1 MLYKTASS
9 YSIKIGLLL
18 FSFLLSAQS
27 AFEISNPELQGM
39 SSEKLK
45 ILNDAMHKFVDNND
59 ISAIQTAIV
68 KNGKLIHFDSYGNSD
83 ISDQDS
89 LENDDIFRIASM
101 TKPIVSVA
109 LMMLHEEGKFKLND
123 PVYKYIP
130 EFKNLTVK
138 KRKKTKPVKNHVK
151 VVDLLRHSAGLN
163 FRGPEDYRKTIN
175 LTLKE
180 YTKEA
185 VKEPLKFEPGTT
197 WWYSYA
203 TDICGYLIEVLSGEK
218 LDDFLKNRI
227 FDPLEMN
234 DTFFE
239 LPAKKLDRLTTL
251 YVVGDNKEL
260 VSFDSKS
267 NTPFKDKVILLNGSG
282 GLLSTTEDYLKFSLM
297 LLNNGSYKGQQLLN
311 KETLDLMKF
320 DHSMG
325 LKYKKLAF
333 GKKKGFGLG
342 FEVVKEDGTKFGSK
356 GTFGW
361 GGMFGT
367 YFRVDPKQNMIMI
380 YMTQSFETY
389 KLKIA
394 DIFRAHVYESLIQ

>member
-1 MLYKTASS
+1 MLYKTAFS

-27 AFEISNPELQGM
+27 AFEISNPELQGV

-138 KRKKTKPVKNHVK
+138 KRKKTKPVKNHIK

-175 LTLKE
+175 LTLEE

-260 VSFDSKS
+260 VSFDSKA
-267 NTPFKDKVILLNGSG
+267 NTPFKDKVVLLNGSG

-320 DHSMG
+320 DHSLG

-367 YFRVDPKQNMIMI
+367 FFRVDPKQNMIMI

>member
-1 MLYKTASS
+1 LLYKTASS

-320 DHSMG
+320 DHSQG